1 MMTGLVQDETAR
13 QRIRESLD
21 ESLIVEAAAGTGKT
35 SELIRRI
42 VGILRTGRT
51 TVDRLVAVTF
61 TRKAAGE
68 LRLRLRV
75 ELDKARIAATDPTEN
90 SYLENALARLE
101 EAHIG
106 TIHSF
111 CAEILRQR
119 PVEAR
124 IAPGFEEIDEAQSA
138 RLYDRAFDTWI
149 QRNLQ
154 SMPEGLSRILA
165 RASIENF
172 NPNDGP
178 LDRLRSAGQTL
189 VAWRDFRRPW
199 RRPPFEREAEIQ
211 QLIREVETLAQIA
224 LECAVPGHPMRKHL
238 QCVVDFDARLRRSRD
253 LGRFEK
259 DEIEAQVIRLGG
271 DIAKRY
277 NKGKKEFSARYSRD
291 EVIATIVHLAGALA
305 DFQQR
310 ANADL
315 AALLQTEMQAL
326 IDVYEELKTRSGKLD
341 FVDLLIRTRDLI
353 KTNGEVRQLLQ
364 QRFSHIFVDEFQ
376 DTDPVQAEILIL
388 LSADDS
394 AETDW
399 LKVRPAPGKLFLVGD
414 PKQSIYRFRR
424 ADIILFQAL
433 CERLTVQGIASVQL
447 SRSFRAVW
455 PIQDVVNAAF
465 APVMQNNKE
474 TGQPAYVP
482 LEEFSPGSDQPSVV
496 VLPVP
501 RPYGRDYVTKSAI
514 EESLPEAVAAYVNW
528 LIRDSGW
535 KVRDPD
541 GSGELVP
548 IASEHIAILFRRFM
562 SFGRDVTRGYIYELE
577 KRTIPHQLWQARS
590 FHQREEVESLRAAL
604 NAIEW
609 PDDELSVF
617 ATLKGSLFAVP
628 ESVLFRYRHDIGSF
642 HPFRP
647 HSDDL
652 LSDFRPIK
660 EALTVLADLHRR
672 RNWCSAAEIVNA
684 LLESARAHAAFALRP
699 SGNQVLANIYHVC
712 NLARANELS
721 GAYSFR
727 GFVEQLNEESERE
740 DSGEAPIL
748 EEGSEG
754 VRITTVHAAKGL
766 EFPVVI
772 LADMTANAAPRQAD
786 KHIDS
791 EQGLC
796 VLRLMNCSPLELI
809 EHQDEEHNRDLAEG
823 VRIAYVAATRARDL
837 LVIPAIG
844 DAPFEKGWLADL
856 NKAIYPATGMYRK
869 SQPAP
874 KCPEF
879 DEITVLSRSAEA
891 ERPTERSV
899 RPGLHEIPEC
909 HAGVVWWDP
918 TILKLNVEANF
929 GVRQKEILSD
939 QGSEAERGRIQYDS
953 WKSARQKAL
962 NRGQEPSVTVFLA
975 TDGIEPPPLYADRV
989 QVERVDRPSDRPQG
1003 ARFGTLV
1010 HVIMRDVQFTANY
1023 TSIIRIAQTHAR
1035 LLGATQDEVEA
1046 AAQTVAA
1053 ALKHHLFERA
1063 RKSSPCHRELPILI
1077 KDDLLGVLEAVID
1090 LAFLEGNI
1098 WTVVDFK
1105 TDAENEQR
1113 LRRYRRQVGW
1123 YVQGVE
1129 KATGRRAHGYLLHI

>member
-1 MMTGLVQDETAR
+1 MMTALDQDDDAR

-75 ELDKARIAATDPTEN
+75 ELDKARTAATGPTES

-111 CAEILRQR
+111 CAEMLRQR

-124 IAPGFEEIDEAQSA
+124 IAPGFEEIDDAQSA
-138 RLYDRAFDTWI
+138 RLYARAFDTWI

-154 SMPEGLSRILA
+154 SMPEGLNRTLA
-165 RASIENF
+165 RASIENS
-172 NPNDGP
+172 NANEGP
-178 LDRLRSAGQTL
+178 LDRLRSAGQML
-189 VAWRDFRRPW
+189 AAWRDFRRPW
-199 RRPPFEREAEIQ
+199 RREPFDREAEIQ
-211 QLIREVETLAQIA
+211 QLIREVETLTQVA
-224 LECAVPGHPMRKHL
+224 LECTVPGHPIRNHL
-238 QCVVDFDARLRRSRD
+238 QCVVDFDSRLRRSQE
-253 LGRFEK
+253 LGRFDK
-259 DEIEAQVIRLGG
+259 DELEALLIRLGS
-271 DIAKRY
+271 DIAERHK
-277 NKGKKEFSARYSRD
+277 KGKKDFSARYSRD
-291 EVIATIVHLAGALA
+291 EVISMIARLTGVLVDFEQKA
-305 DFQQR
+305 D
-310 ANADL
+310 ADL
-315 AALLQTEMQAL
+315 AALLQSEMQEL
-326 IDVYEELKTRSGKLD
+326 IDVYEDLKTRSGKLD

-353 KTNGEVRQLLQ
+353 KTNSDVRQLLQ
-364 QRFSHIFVDEFQ
+364 QRFSHIFIDEFQ
-376 DTDPVQAEILIL
+376 DTDPVQAEVLIL

-399 LKVRPAPGKLFLVGD
+399 LKVRPAPGKLFMVGD

-433 CERLTVQGIASVQL
+433 RERLTGQGIASVQL
-447 SRSFRAVW
+447 SRSFRAVK
-455 PIQDVVNAAF
+455 PIQDVINTTF
-465 APVMQNNKE
+465 APVMQSNKE
-474 TGQPAYVP
+474 TGQPTYVP
-482 LEEFSPGSDQPSVV
+482 LGEFSPAIDQPSVV

-501 RPYGRDYVTKSAI
+501 RPYGSYDVTKKAI
-514 EESLPEAVAAYVNW
+514 DESLPEALAAYVDW

-535 KVRDPD
+535 KVRDPE
-541 GSGELVP
+541 SGELVP

-562 SFGRDVTRGYIYELE
+562 SFGRDVTRGYIHELE

-617 ATLKGSLFAVP
+617 ATLKGSLFAIS
-628 ESVLFRYRHDIGSF
+628 ESLLFRYRHDVGSF

-647 HSDDL
+647 HSDNL
-652 LSDFRPIK
+652 HPDFRPVK
-660 EALTVLADLHRR
+660 EALAVLADLHRR

-684 LLESARAHAAFALRP
+684 LLESARAHASFALRP
-699 SGNQVLANIYHVC
+699 SGTQVLANIYHVC

-727 GFVEQLNEESERE
+727 GFVEQLNDESERE
-740 DSGEAPIL
+740 DSGEAPVL

-754 VRITTVHAAKGL
+754 VRIMTVHAAKGL

-796 VLRLMNCSPLELI
+796 ALRLMNCAPWELI
-809 EHQDEEHNRDLAEG
+809 EHQDEEHNRDVAEG

-837 LVIPAIG
+837 LVVPAVG

-869 SQPAP
+869 SQPAL

-879 DEITVLSRSAEA
+879 GEITVLSRSAEA
-891 ERPTERSV
+891 EGTTERSV

-909 HAGVVWWDP
+909 NADVVWWDP
-918 TILKLNVEANF
+918 AVLNLDVEANF
-929 GVRQKEILSD
+929 GVRQKEILSNH
-939 QGSEAERGRIQYDS
+939 GSEAERGRIQYES
-953 WKSARQKAL
+953 WKSAHEKAIHQ
-962 NRGQEPSVTVFLA
+962 GEVPSVTVFLA
-975 TDGIEPPPLYADRV
+975 TDGMEPPPLYADRV
-989 QVERVDRPSDRPQG
+989 QVERVDRPNDRPQG

-1010 HVIMRDVQFTANY
+1010 HMIMRDVQFTADY
-1023 TSIIRIAQTHAR
+1023 ASIIPIAQVHGR
-1035 LLGATQDEVEA
+1035 LLDATHDEVEA
-1046 AAQTVAA
+1046 AAQAAAA
-1053 ALKHHLFERA
+1053 ALKHHFFERA
-1063 RKSSPCHRELPILI
+1063 RKASHCHRELPILI
-1077 KDDLLGVLEAVID
+1077 KDDLLGMLEAVID
-1090 LAFLEGNI
+1090 LAFFEDNI

-1105 TDAENEQR
+1105 TDAEDEQR

-1123 YVQGVE
+1123 YVHGLE
-1129 KATGRRAHGYLLHI
+1129 KATGRRGRGYLLHI